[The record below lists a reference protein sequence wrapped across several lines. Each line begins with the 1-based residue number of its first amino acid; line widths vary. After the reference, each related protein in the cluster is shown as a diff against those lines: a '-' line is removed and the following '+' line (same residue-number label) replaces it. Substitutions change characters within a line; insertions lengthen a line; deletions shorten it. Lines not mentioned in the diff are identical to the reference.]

1 MRLRSFLRGCMGL
14 LVGFGLATSALAQT
28 GARSSRVPA
37 SGFFVG
43 AGGSF
48 NSVNVGQQDVYAV
61 GTSDVYDSSG
71 TLVQTGRADG
81 PAAPIYMDSQ
91 TTLAPSFQIGY
102 FQHFTNSDWLWGA
115 KFGYSYLDSTATT
128 RNALIPQFGSFTTV
142 SSGAVTAFTGN
153 AYVSYAQTTLVQQM
167 ALIPFIG
174 HALGNGFV
182 YGGAG
187 PTLSQLR
194 TDLNGLVGFADIN
207 GNHTDVSGAPQN
219 FSGTN
224 WVYGF
229 AATIGL
235 TYFLDDSWFL
245 DASYTYA
252 QTQNQT
258 ADFSSTFSNPNGTN
272 GTTLNGTLNGNST
285 WDATTQSV
293 TVTINKLF

>member
-1 MRLRSFLRGCMGL
+1 MRFRSVLMGL
-14 LVGFGLATSALAQT
+14 LVGFGLATPALAQSGPQT
-28 GARSSRVPA
+28 PRVPT

-48 NSVNVGQQDVYAV
+48 NSVSVGQQDVYAV
-61 GTSDVYDSSG
+61 GTSDVYNSSG

-81 PAAPIYMDSQ
+81 PAAPIYMDDQS
-91 TTLAPSFQIGY
+91 TLAPSVQFGY
-102 FQHFTNSDWLWGA
+102 FQSFTNSAWLFGA
-115 KFGYSYLDSTATT
+115 KFGYSYLNSTATT
-128 RNALIPQFGSFTTV
+128 RNALIPQYGSFTTV
-142 SSGAVTAFTGN
+142 STGAVTSFTGN

-167 ALIPFIG
+167 ALMPFIG

-187 PTLSQLR
+187 LTVSQLR
-194 TDLNGLVGFADIN
+194 TDLNGLIGFADIN

-235 TYFLDDSWFL
+235 TYFLGDSWFL

-258 ADFSSTFSNPNGTN
+258 ADFSSTFTNPNGTN
-272 GTTLNGTLNGNST
+272 GTTLTGTLNGNST
-285 WDATTQSV
+285 WDAATQSV
-293 TVTINKLF
+293 TVTINKLL